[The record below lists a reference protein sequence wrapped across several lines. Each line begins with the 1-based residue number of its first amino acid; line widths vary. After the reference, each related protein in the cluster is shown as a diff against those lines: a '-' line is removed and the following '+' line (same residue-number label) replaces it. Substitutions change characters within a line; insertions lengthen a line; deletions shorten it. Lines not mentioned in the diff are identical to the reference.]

1 MSVEA
6 TRLSRTRDDSSR
18 HSSAQAANHGLPK
31 DHLYLLPHGVIYT
44 SASIVTRATSR
55 SSGCILLTAQREP
68 FEVTFG
74 KQTCQQTALAIRPL
88 QERGLRAENCQLVSI
103 LVHPTHREYR
113 RFRAITSPGCQ
124 PLDRDAYTA
133 VDDLLQSAYLG
144 QLSVRQARELLE
156 KVVAISVRYLPQVR
170 TRDARSELIHKLLQE
185 KWNCQLG
192 DLAQA
197 LGVSQDR
204 MSHLFT
210 KVVGLPWRSFQLWQ
224 KVSAVGSA
232 LGSGRRLA
240 EIAVTAGFS
249 DAAHLSNT
257 WHQAFGAA
265 PSRFFNHNV
274 VQVHY
279 GLRPEIALETAA
291 PAPKKVEHTCPHCG
305 GKLDQAETR
314 RG

>member
-1 MSVEA
+1 MSPEA
-6 TRLSRTRDDSSR
+6 TTLGRTHENAGKHLSG
-18 HSSAQAANHGLPK
+18 HPLAAGARPK

-44 SASIVTRATSR
+44 SASIANKATSR
-55 SSGCILLTAQREP
+55 SSGCILLTAQRDP
-68 FEVTFG
+68 FEVTIG
-74 KQTCQQTALAIRPL
+74 KQVYEHTALAIRPL

-113 RFRAITSPGCQ
+113 RFRAIASPGCQ
-124 PLDRDAYTA
+124 SLDRDAYVA
-133 VDDLLQSAYLG
+133 VDDLLQSAYHG
-144 QLSVRQARELLE
+144 QLGIQRASELLE
-156 KVVAISVRYLPQVR
+156 KVIAITVRYLPQVR
-170 TRDARSELIHKLLQE
+170 TRDARSELIHKMLQE
-185 KWNCQLG
+185 KWNCQISE
-192 DLAQA
+192 LAEA

-210 KVVGLPWRSFQLWQ
+210 RVVGLPWRSFQLWQ

-240 EIAVTAGFS
+240 EIAAAAGFS

-265 PSRFFNHNV
+265 PSRFFNHEV

-279 GLRPEIALETAA
+279 GLQPEVALLTAA
-291 PAPKKVEHTCPHCG
+291 PTPAPEKVQRACPHCG
-305 GKLDQAETR
+305 ERLDT
-314 RG
+314 

>member
-6 TRLSRTRDDSSR
+6 NRLSRTRDTVRKLSGQSTGTLPKDR
-18 HSSAQAANHGLPK
+18 PK
-31 DHLYLLPHGVIYT
+31 DHLYLLTHGAIYT
-44 SASIVTRATSR
+44 SASVVTRATAR

-74 KQTCQQTALAIRPL
+74 KQTAQHTALAVRPL
-88 QERGLRAENCQLVSI
+88 QERGLRAENCQLISI
-103 LVHPTHREYR
+103 QVHPTHREYR

-124 PLDRDAYTA
+124 ALDREAYAA
-133 VDDLLQSAYLG
+133 VDDLLQSAYRGELDIRSAH
-144 QLSVRQARELLE
+144 QLLE
-156 KVVAISVRYLPQVR
+156 KVIAITVRYLPQVR
-170 TRDARSELIHKLLQE
+170 TRDARGEVIHKMLQE
-185 KWNCQLG
+185 KWNCQLSE
-192 DLAQA
+192 LAQA

-240 EIAVTAGFS
+240 EIATTAGFS

-265 PSRFFNHNV
+265 PSRFFNHEV

-279 GLRPEIALETAA
+279 GLHPEIALQTAM
-291 PAPKKVEHTCPHCG
+291 PAPRKV
-305 GKLDQAETR
+305 
-314 RG
+314 